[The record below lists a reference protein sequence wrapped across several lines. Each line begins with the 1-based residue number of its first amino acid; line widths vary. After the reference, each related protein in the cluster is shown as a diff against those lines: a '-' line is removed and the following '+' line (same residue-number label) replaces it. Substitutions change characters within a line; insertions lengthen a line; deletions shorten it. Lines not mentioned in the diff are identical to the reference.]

1 MGLPE
6 RQGMGRLWLPLGLAL
21 TESRKDIDMDKFKQ
35 LIIEHK
41 KATLI
46 ALFFLIVFIGGS
58 AVSAINVAKHRA
70 EQEQTEQDAPI
81 TEVVDKGESDKEVTL
96 TDTQK
101 KAIKNYDDDTKGFIE
116 TLSASIWSADG
127 GRYTLRFS
135 DNSYVETANGK
146 SSVHSYAPVS
156 TGRGMV
162 MVGAFSPSSL
172 RRIPAPI
179 SSHTSMER
187 VPLYMMEIP
196 ARAIPPSSRQ
206 SKALRC
212 SQKKTRLINGQNP

>member
-81 TEVVDKGESDKEVTL
+81 T
-96 TDTQK
+96 
-101 KAIKNYDDDTKGFIE
+101 
-116 TLSASIWSADG
+116 
-127 GRYTLRFS
+127 R
-135 DNSYVETANGK
+135 
-146 SSVHSYAPVS
+146 
-156 TGRGMV
+156 
-162 MVGAFSPSSL
+162 
-172 RRIPAPI
+172 
-179 SSHTSMER
+179 
-187 VPLYMMEIP
+187 
-196 ARAIPPSSRQ
+196 SR
-206 SKALRC
+206 
-212 SQKKTRLINGQNP
+212 

>member
-1 MGLPE
+1 
-6 RQGMGRLWLPLGLAL
+6 
-21 TESRKDIDMDKFKQ
+21 MDKFKQ

-146 SSVHSYAPVS
+146 SSVHSYAITRIDREGDGYGGSLLTIVFETD
-156 TGRGMV
+156 TGTHIV
-162 MVGAFSPSSL
+162 LSL
-172 RRIPAPI
+172 IHI
-179 SSHTSMER
+179 
-187 VPLYMMEIP
+187 
-196 ARAIPPSSRQ
+196 
-206 SKALRC
+206 
-212 SQKKTRLINGQNP
+212 

>member
-1 MGLPE
+1 
-6 RQGMGRLWLPLGLAL
+6 
-21 TESRKDIDMDKFKQ
+21 MDKFKQ

-101 KAIKNYDDDTKGFIE
+101 KAIKK
-116 TLSASIWSADG
+116 
-127 GRYTLRFS
+127 LR
-135 DNSYVETANGK
+135 
-146 SSVHSYAPVS
+146 
-156 TGRGMV
+156 
-162 MVGAFSPSSL
+162 
-172 RRIPAPI
+172 
-179 SSHTSMER
+179 
-187 VPLYMMEIP
+187 
-196 ARAIPPSSRQ
+196 
-206 SKALRC
+206 
-212 SQKKTRLINGQNP
+212 